1 MGGRSFARGRE
12 ADWGVKLP
20 ASFCKTING
29 TAQPATGSVVSPRAD
44 SVAEDGALLA
54 GSTGALDALD
64 GSLDTALAGSLAG
77 VETGSLEGVLLGILL
92 TGALLG
98 MLLDEGVSLEDGAL
112 LVFSEEVSEETVE
125 LLSGVL
131 LVGSEPLVG
140 TVVPGPYW

>member
-1 MGGRSFARGRE
+1 MCRFNLPFQAHAGGTPTSTF
-12 ADWGVKLP
+12 DVP
-20 ASFCKTING
+20 VCVQ
-29 TAQPATGSVVSPRAD
+29 AQPATGSVVSPRAD

-54 GSTGALDALD
+54 GSTGALDT
-64 GSLDTALAGSLAG
+64 LDTALAGSLDG

-98 MLLDEGVSLEDGAL
+98 TLLDEGVSLEDGAL

-131 LVGSEPLVG
+131 LVGVLLVGSEPLVG